1 MTMVRK
7 LYVLTKDVENIDK
20 RPRRGP
26 LQDMPDE
33 FMEGDVFVH
42 EIVVPQGKGK
52 AYDAL
57 QFVDDDDLPI
67 FPFERGTPM
76 YDKLLKCLKR
86 AEPGMSRL
94 LHEYNAYTPDSVAD
108 VLQQLVTS
116 GTLTLRQ
123 LEDGILA
130 YRRANDYDMLDE
142 HDTIALPKPGR
153 SKLDADEGGTDPTR
167 EDFDPDLDSYIGPD
181 GEEADDDDDED
192 EDEDDADDATD
203 PDTSEETDDE
213 PKDPKPPKPPKGDD
227 TKLAESVY
235 EALCQTPGK
244 TRKLTTLAGMTGAPS
259 AAAVYR
265 AMNLLAEQG
274 RIDAKGRAIV
284 PKK

>member
-1 MTMVRK
+1 MPMVRK
-7 LYVLTKDVENIDK
+7 LYVLTKDVANIDK
-20 RPRRGP
+20 RPRKGP

-33 FMEGDVFVH
+33 FTKGDVFVH

-67 FPFERGTPM
+67 IPFERGTPM
-76 YDKLLKCLKR
+76 YDRLSKALKR

-123 LEDGILA
+123 LEDAILA

-142 HDTIALPKPGR
+142 HDTIALPQAGR

-167 EDFDPDLDSYIGPD
+167 DDFDPDLSGYAGPD
-181 GEEADDDDDED
+181 GEDDDDDD
-192 EDEDDADDATD
+192 DDDDDADDDADDPALDEKTD
-203 PDTSEETDDE
+203 EEAA
-213 PKDPKPPKPPKGDD
+213 PPAEKPPKGDEAA
-227 TKLAESVY
+227 LAERVY
-235 EALCQTPGK
+235 EALSQTPGK
-244 TRKLTTLAGMTGAPS
+244 TRKLVTLAEMTGAPS

-274 RIDAKGRAIV
+274 RIDGKGRAV
-284 PKK
+284 PKDK